1 METKRYN
8 KYLISSLTLLVSAIL
23 LGMSLHYL
31 YDSNDAL
38 NQFRVSSMQE
48 IRVEGLVD
56 HTNQAL
62 TQANL
67 ANQWSFVLF
76 GYTSCP
82 DVCPATLYQMVQV
95 NRLLKKQKAADR
107 QARFYFVSVDPARD
121 KEKLADYVSY
131 FDPAFVGVT
140 GDVKSIE
147 KFEKQFGA
155 FHRYDKK
162 NSSGYY
168 TVQHSAE
175 VFLIAP
181 NGKLTARF
189 TPPLDIN
196 LLVEQF
202 FELVKQYNQATV

>member
-1 METKRYN
+1 MQSKRYN
-8 KYLISSLTLLVSAIL
+8 KYLVSSLILLMGAIL

-31 YDSNDAL
+31 YDSNDVLHQARM
-38 NQFRVSSMQE
+38 NYTQE
-48 IRVEGLVD
+48 IRVDGLID
-56 HTNQAL
+56 HKNQPL
-62 TQANL
+62 TQTTL
-67 ANQWSFVLF
+67 TNQWSFVFF
-76 GYTSCP
+76 GFTNCP
-82 DVCPATLYQMVQV
+82 DVCPATFYQLVQV
-95 NRLLKKQKAADR
+95 SHLLKKQKPADSP
-107 QARFYFVSVDPARD
+107 ARFYFVSVDPARD
-121 KEKLADYVSY
+121 KEKLADYVNY

-140 GDVKSIE
+140 GNVQSIE

-168 TVQHSAE
+168 TVQHSAD

-181 NGKLTARF
+181 NGRLTTRF

-202 FELVKQYNQATV
+202 SELVKQYNKVTV

>member
-1 METKRYN
+1 MKTKRFN
-8 KYLISSLTLLVSAIL
+8 KYLVLSLSLLVSAIL

-38 NQFRVSSMQE
+38 NQFRVSSREE

-56 HTNQAL
+56 HTNQPL

-67 ANQWSFVLF
+67 ANQWSFVIF
-76 GYTSCP
+76 GFTNCP

-95 NRLLKKQKAADR
+95 NRLLEKQIASDR
-107 QARFYFVSVDPARD
+107 PARFYFVSVDPARD
-121 KEKLADYVSY
+121 KKKLADYVSY
-131 FDPAFVGVT
+131 FNPAFVGVT
-140 GDVKSIE
+140 GDIKSIE

-155 FHRYDKK
+155 FHRYGKK

-181 NGKLTARF
+181 NGKFTARF
-189 TPPLDIN
+189 TPPLNIN
-196 LLVEQF
+196 QLVDQF
-202 FELVKQYNQATV
+202 SNLVKQYNKATV